1 MTIHYMRNIQVLP
14 AYNIVYE
21 NKSRGKRK
29 GTEMAGIGEIQ
40 MLKSAADRLKGK
52 SDEEL
57 IEEIKKLR
65 NVMGDDKEKI
75 RKQIESLK
83 PLRGMLDE
91 QQKSKFDMI
100 TKVLLEE

>member
-1 MTIHYMRNIQVLP
+1 MVN
-14 AYNIVYE
+14 
-21 NKSRGKRK
+21 
-29 GTEMAGIGEIQ
+29 IGEIQ
-40 MLKSAADRLKGK
+40 MLKSAADKLKGK

-65 NVMGDDKEKI
+65 TVMGDDKEKI

-91 QQKSKFDMI
+91 QQKNKFDMI
-100 TKVLLEE
+100 TKVLMEE

>member
-1 MTIHYMRNIQVLP
+1 
-14 AYNIVYE
+14 
-21 NKSRGKRK
+21 
-29 GTEMAGIGEIQ
+29 MANIGEIQ
-40 MLKSAADRLKGK
+40 MLKSAADKLKGK

-65 NVMGDDKEKI
+65 TVMGDDKEKI

-91 QQKSKFDMI
+91 QQKNKFDMI
-100 TKVLLEE
+100 TKVLMEE